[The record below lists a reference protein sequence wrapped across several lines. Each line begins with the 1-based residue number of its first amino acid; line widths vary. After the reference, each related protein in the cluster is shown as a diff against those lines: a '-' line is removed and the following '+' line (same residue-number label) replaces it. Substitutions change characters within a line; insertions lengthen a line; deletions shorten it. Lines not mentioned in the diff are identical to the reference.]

1 MTANKHLAHLYV
13 LPEDDANSRIATGFH
28 LEVDSIR
35 QMDVLP
41 VAGGWAEVVNRFKS
55 DHVSELDRYPTRYMI
70 LMVDFDKKSDRLK
83 KVKAAIPEHLVERVF
98 VLGSWSEPED
108 LKKNKLGTLESIGQT
123 LAKECRDKTNTLW
136 DHALI
141 KHNVPEVARIPD
153 NILDVLFKH

>member
-70 LMVDFDKKSDRLK
+70 LMVDFDKKSDR
-83 KVKAAIPEHLVERVF
+83 AASTV
-98 VLGSWSEPED
+98 S
-108 LKKNKLGTLESIGQT
+108 
-123 LAKECRDKTNTLW
+123 
-136 DHALI
+136 
-141 KHNVPEVARIPD
+141 ARYPSD
-153 NILDVLFKH
+153 

>member
-1 MTANKHLAHLYV
+1 MTVNKHLAHLFV

-41 VAGGWAEVVNRFKS
+41 VAGGWAEVVNRFKF
-55 DHVSELDRYPTRYMI
+55 DHVSELDRYKTRHMV
-70 LMVDFDKKSDRLK
+70 LMVDFDKKADRLE
-83 KVKAAIPEHLVERVF
+83 KVKDAIPARLMKRVF

-108 LKKNKLGTLESIGQT
+108 LKKKKLGTLESIGQT
-123 LAKECRDKTNTLW
+123 LAKECRDKTNSLW

-141 KHNVPEVARIPD
+141 KHNAAEVARIPGD
-153 NILDVLFKH
+153 ILNILFKP